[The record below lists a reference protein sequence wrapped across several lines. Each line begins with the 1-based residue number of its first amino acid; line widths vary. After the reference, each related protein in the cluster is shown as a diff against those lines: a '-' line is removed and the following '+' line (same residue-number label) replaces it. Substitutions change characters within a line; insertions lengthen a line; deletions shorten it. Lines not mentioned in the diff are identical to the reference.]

1 MGADSSWDRLRSVF
15 DRAVPLDR
23 EERRSLLDREYGDD
37 TELRGHVEALL
48 EVHDA
53 AASAV
58 ASRGGVTEGAGP
70 SRTVDRTSPIGS
82 RSLLGSE
89 IGPYRL
95 LEKIGEGGFGV
106 VFLAEQRVPLQ
117 RKVALKLLRAD
128 ANSSQ
133 VLARF
138 DAERQALALMDHAHI
153 ASAYDA
159 GATATG
165 QPYFVMEYVAGLPIT
180 RFADERKLSIE
191 ERLQL
196 FLQLC
201 DAIQHAH
208 QKGVIH
214 RDLKPSNVL
223 VSTVD
228 QKPQV
233 KVIDFGV
240 AKALGVRLTDQTL
253 HTQLGVVIG
262 TPEYMSPEQAE
273 GSAIAVDTRSDVYSL
288 GVILYEL
295 LTGALPIDRKGL
307 RDGALAEMFRR
318 IRQDEPPKLSTK
330 LRSLGDGAR
339 EVAERR
345 RADPASLA
353 RRLRGDLEWI
363 TLKALEKEPVRRYAS
378 VGALAEDVERSLA
391 NRPISAHPPSAAYQL
406 RKFAARRK
414 GVVAFVGTV
423 FVLAVGSAIAMSA
436 LYAQQRTERLKAER
450 VIEFLEEI
458 LAAAD
463 PENARG
469 KDVLARDVMDQ
480 AANRVKTELADEPLV
495 QAEVFRTLARAY
507 GGLGLFDEALAQAR
521 AGVQASLW
529 ARGPRSH
536 EAAVAT
542 SALAAAFWEASLP
555 DSGIVAT
562 HQALELLRGN
572 PSEHFNEIVECE
584 RILANCLEATGK
596 PGEAEE
602 LYRRIVAELRAV
614 PERDRLHFPSI
625 LNDFAQILEGQGKLG
640 EAEDA
645 QREALGYQMA
655 RHGIDHPDVL
665 TDHSNLGI
673 ILRKRRKFAEAESIY
688 REIIPIER
696 RVLGNQHPRLASGL
710 SNYGILLKTIGRYS
724 EAESAYVES
733 IRIYRATLREDSPE
747 LTSGLNNLASLYS
760 AEGRYEDAQRL
771 YEEAL
776 ASRIKI
782 YGDKHPAVAT
792 VQSNL
797 AGALFFQGEFAE
809 AERLAKVSLATRLET
824 VDETTLDV
832 VRMRQTLA
840 QILIGQEKVEE
851 ATQVLEANLVA
862 QERAVDRDDV
872 LIAWSRSLFGQ
883 CRLRQKNLVAAEPL
897 LVGSVDAIWD
907 DPGMGKGRKRTAL
920 KNTIEVLR
928 KVGKREEAAV
938 QEARLDSLEV
948 Q

>member
-1 MGADSSWDRLRSVF
+1 MNASWDRLRYIF
-15 DRAVPLDR
+15 DRAATLDAADR
-23 EERRSLLDREYGDD
+23 DALLDRELAGDP
-37 TELRGHVEALL
+37 ELRGHIEGLL
-48 EVHDA
+48 AAHDA
-53 AASAV
+53 AASV
-58 ASRGGVTEGAGP
+58 LASRGALVSADEDP
-70 SRTVDRTSPIGS
+70 LRTVDRTSPGTGGT
-82 RSLLGSE
+82 LLGSE

-106 VFLAEQRVPLQ
+106 VFLAEQRVPFQ

-159 GATATG
+159 GATPQG

-240 AKALGVRLTDQTL
+240 AKALGARLTDQTL

-295 LTGALPIDRKGL
+295 LAGALPIDRKGL
-307 RDGALAEMFRR
+307 GEGALAEMFRR
-318 IRQDEPPKLSTK
+318 IRQDEPPRLSTK
-330 LRSLGDGAR
+330 LQSLGEEAQK
-339 EVAERR
+339 VAERR
-345 RADPASLA
+345 RSDAASLA
-353 RRLRGDLEWI
+353 RQLRGDLEWI
-363 TLKALEKEPVRRYAS
+363 TLKALEKEPVRRYPS
-378 VGALAEDVERSLA
+378 VGALGEDIVRSLA

-406 RKFAARRK
+406 RKFAVRRK

-423 FVLAVGSAIAMSA
+423 FVLAVGSAIAMTA
-436 LYAQQRTERLKAER
+436 LYARQRTEALKAER
-450 VIEFLEEI
+450 VSAFLQEM
-458 LAAAD
+458 LAASD
-463 PENARG
+463 PERARG
-469 KDVLARDVMDQ
+469 KEVLARDVMDQ
-480 AANRVKTELADEPLV
+480 AADRVKTELANEPLV
-495 QAEVFRTLARAY
+495 QAEVFRTLSQAY
-507 GGLGLFDEALAQAR
+507 GGLGLFEEAMAQAR
-521 AGVQASLW
+521 AGVDAAIR
-529 ARGPRSH
+529 ARGPNSL
-536 EAAVAT
+536 EAGRAKG
-542 SALAAAFWEASLP
+542 ALAAALFDASLP
-555 DSGIVAT
+555 DSGIAASQ
-562 HQALELLRGN
+562 QALKLLRRN
-572 PSEHFNEIVECE
+572 RSASFDEIVNCE
-584 RILANCLEATGK
+584 RTLANCLEAAGK

-602 LYRRIVAELRAV
+602 MYRRIVAELRAA
-614 PERDRLHFPSI
+614 PERDRISLPST
-625 LNDFAQILEGQGKLG
+625 LNDFAQVLEGLGKLG
-640 EAEDA
+640 EAEDV

-665 TDHSNLGI
+665 TDHTNLGI

-688 REIIPIER
+688 RQIIPIER
-696 RVLGNQHPRLASGL
+696 RVLGNLHPRLASGL

-733 IRIYRATLREDSPE
+733 IRIYRTALREDSPE
-747 LTSGLNNLASLYS
+747 LTTGLNNLASLYS
-760 AEGRYEDAQRL
+760 AQGRYEDAQRL

-792 VQSNL
+792 VQFNL
-797 AGALFFQGEFAE
+797 AGTLFSRGEFPE
-809 AERLAKVSLATRLET
+809 AEPLAKVSLASRLET

-832 VRMRQTLA
+832 VRIRQTLA
-840 QILIGQEKVEE
+840 QILIGQDKLEE
-851 ATQVLEANLVA
+851 ATQVLEANLAA

-872 LIAWSRSLFGQ
+872 LIAWSRSLLGQ
-883 CRLRQKNLVAAEPL
+883 CRLRQEDLVAAEPL
-897 LVGSVDAIWD
+897 LVGSVDAIWGD
-907 DPGMGKGRKRTAL
+907 AGIGKGRKRTAL
-920 KNTIEVLR
+920 RNTIEVLA
-928 KVGKREEAAV
+928 KVGKHEGAAV
-938 QEARLDSLEV
+938 QKARLDSLEA